1 MKKLP
6 IGIQNF
12 EKLRTENYYYVDK
25 TLFVKQL
32 VEGGSYYFLSRPRR
46 FGKSLFLDTLKQAFL
61 GNKPLF
67 EGLYLEKNWD
77 WDRKYPVIHISFG
90 SGVFR
95 TLDDLKINLKD
106 LLLSNASTYNLQL
119 KHDSLNLAFKHLI
132 QDLHRTHHQKVVVL
146 IDEYDKPILDNL
158 THPEI
163 AREIREELK
172 NLYSVIKDSDEY
184 LKFAFLTGVSKFS
197 KVSIFSGLNNLKDIT
212 LDSRYASLCGYTEK
226 ELVETFQ
233 DRLEGVNLE
242 EVRSWY
248 NGYSWLGE
256 KVYNP
261 FDILLYLDTKTFHP
275 YWFETGTP
283 SFLIQLL
290 QEKKYYL
297 PDLENLKASELLLG
311 SFEIERIP
319 VEALLFQT
327 GYLTIK
333 ELLQYGDKRVY
344 QLTYPN
350 KEVKMSL
357 MDAVLDSFLQNSSE
371 KENTELKLIELLEQN
386 QIEKLKTIFHRFFA
400 SIPYEWYTKNNL
412 SSYEGFYAS
421 IVYTY
426 FAASGL
432 NCVVEDSTS
441 KGKLD
446 MAVFYKN
453 RAYLFEFKVVEFEP
467 EGKALEQIKK
477 KKYEEKYHGRYEEI
491 YLIGVEFS
499 AKERNV
505 LLFEW
510 EKLQDKP

>member
-1 MKKLP
+1 MRKLP

-12 EKLRTENYYYVDK
+12 KELRTENYYYVDK
-25 TLFVKQL
+25 TQFVKQL
-32 VEGGSYYFLSRPRR
+32 VEGGKYYFLSRPRR

-61 GNKPLF
+61 GNKLLF

-77 WDRKYPVIHISFG
+77 WNRKYPVIHISFG

-95 TLDDLKINLKD
+95 TLEDLKINLKD

-119 KHDSLNLAFKHLI
+119 KHDSINLAFKHLI

-233 DRLEGVNLE
+233 DRLQGVNLE
-242 EVRSWY
+242 EVRNWY

-261 FDILLYLDTKTFHP
+261 FDILLYLDTKIFQP

-283 SFLIQLL
+283 TFLIQLI

-297 PDLENLKASELLLG
+297 PNLENLKASELLLG

-319 VEALLFQT
+319 IETLLFQT
-327 GYLTIK
+327 GYLTITGTL
-333 ELLQYGDKRVY
+333 EFEDQRIF

-350 KEVKMSL
+350 KEVKISL
-357 MDAVLDSFLQNSSE
+357 MNTFLEDLLQNSTE
-371 KENTELKLIELLEQN
+371 KENAKLELYEILNQN
-386 QIEKLKTIFHRFFA
+386 QMARLKIIFHRFFA

-421 IVYTY
+421 IVYAY
-426 FAASGL
+426 FTAAGL
-432 NCVVEDSTS
+432 KCVVEDSTS

-453 RAYLFEFKVVEFEP
+453 RCYLFEFKVVELEP
-467 EGKALEQIKK
+467 EGKALEQIKR
-477 KKYEEKYHGRYEEI
+477 KKYEEKYRGRYEEI

-510 EKLQDKP
+510 EKSLS

>member
-1 MKKLP
+1 MRKLP

-12 EKLRTENYYYVDK
+12 KELRTENYYYVDK

-32 VEGGSYYFLSRPRR
+32 VEGGKYYFLSRPRR
-46 FGKSLFLDTLKQAFL
+46 FGKSLFLDTLKQAFS

-77 WDRKYPVIHISFG
+77 WNIKYPVIHISFG
-90 SGVFR
+90 EGVIE
-95 TLDDLKINLKD
+95 DEKD
-106 LLLSNASTYNLQL
+106 LERRIQQILRDNAKN
-119 KHDSLNLAFKHLI
+119 LNLAFQEEYDNRYFFIQLIREACRKH
-132 QDLHRTHHQKVVVL
+132 DQKVVVL
-146 IDEYDKPILDNL
+146 VDEYDKPILDNL
-158 THPEI
+158 TQKEK
-163 AREIREELK
+163 AVKIREKLK
-172 NLYSVIKDSDEY
+172 DLYSVIKGSDEY

-212 LDSRYASLCGYTEK
+212 LDPRYASLCGYTEK

-283 SFLIQLL
+283 TFLIQLL
-290 QEKKYYL
+290 LQHHSYL
-297 PDLENLKASELLLG
+297 PELENLEVGNELLE
-311 SFEIERIP
+311 SFDVDLIEP
-319 VEALLFQT
+319 EVVLFQT
-327 GYLTIK
+327 GYLTIT
-333 ELLQYGDKRVY
+333 GTR
-344 QLTYPN
+344 QLEPLTLYKLSYPN
-350 KEVKMSL
+350 LEVKMALHDSL
-357 MDAVLDSFLQNSSE
+357 LTHLAKITE
-371 KENTELKLIELLEQN
+371 KQKNLIKIHEILNKNELNDLKKLFQS
-386 QIEKLKTIFHRFFA
+386 FFA

-432 NCVVEDSTS
+432 KCVVEDSTS

-477 KKYEEKYHGRYEEI
+477 KKYDEKYHGRYEEI

-510 EKLQDKP
+510 EKQQV

>member
-1 MKKLP
+1 MRKLP

-12 EKLRTENYYYVDK
+12 KELRTENYYYVDK
-25 TLFVKQL
+25 TPFVKQL
-32 VEGGSYYFLSRPRR
+32 VEGGKYYFLSRPRR
-46 FGKSLFLDTLKQAFL
+46 FGKSLFLNTLKQAFS

-77 WDRKYPVIHISFG
+77 WNIKYPVIHISFG

-119 KHDSLNLAFKHLI
+119 KHDSINLAFKHLI

-233 DRLEGVNLE
+233 DRLQGVNLE
-242 EVRSWY
+242 EVRNWY

-261 FDILLYLDTKTFHP
+261 FDILLYLDTKIFQP

-283 SFLIQLL
+283 TFLIQLI

-297 PDLENLKASELLLG
+297 PNLENLKASELLLG

-319 VEALLFQT
+319 IETLLFQT
-327 GYLTIK
+327 GYLTITGTL
-333 ELLQYGDKRVY
+333 EFEDQRIF

-350 KEVKMSL
+350 KEVKISL
-357 MDAVLDSFLQNSSE
+357 MNTFLEDLLQNSTE
-371 KENTELKLIELLEQN
+371 KENAKLELYEILNQN
-386 QIEKLKTIFHRFFA
+386 QMARLKIIFHRFFA

-421 IVYTY
+421 IVYAY
-426 FAASGL
+426 FTAAGL
-432 NCVVEDSTS
+432 KCVVEDSTS

-453 RAYLFEFKVVEFEP
+453 RCYLFEFKVVELEP
-467 EGKALEQIKK
+467 EGKALEQIKR
-477 KKYEEKYHGRYEEI
+477 KKYEEKYRGRYEEI

-510 EKLQDKP
+510 EK

>member
-1 MKKLP
+1 MRKLP

-25 TLFVKQL
+25 TQFVKQL

-46 FGKSLFLDTLKQAFL
+46 FGKSLFLDTLKQTFS

-77 WDRKYPVIHISFG
+77 WNIKYPVIHISFG
-90 SGVFR
+90 EGVIE
-95 TLDDLKINLKD
+95 DEKD
-106 LLLSNASTYNLQL
+106 LERRIQQILRDNAKN
-119 KHDSLNLAFKHLI
+119 LNLAFQEEYDNRYFFIQLIREACRKH
-132 QDLHRTHHQKVVVL
+132 DQKVVVL
-146 IDEYDKPILDNL
+146 VDEYDKPILDNL
-158 THPEI
+158 TQKEK
-163 AREIREELK
+163 AVKIREKLK
-172 NLYSVIKDSDEY
+172 DLYSVIKGLDEY

-212 LDSRYASLCGYTEK
+212 LDPRFGTLCGYTEK
-226 ELVETFQ
+226 ELLETFK

-261 FDILLYLDTKTFHP
+261 FDILLYLDTKQFHP

-290 QEKKYYL
+290 QEEKYHL
-297 PDLENLKASELLLG
+297 PDLENIRATDRILD
-311 SFEIERIP
+311 SFDIDSIHLET
-319 VEALLFQT
+319 LLFQT

-333 ELLQYGDKRVY
+333 TKEQLGDRNIYLLA
-344 QLTYPN
+344 YPN
-350 KEVKMSL
+350 KEVKISL
-357 MDAVLDSFLQNSSE
+357 TDAVLDSLAQKFIE
-371 KENTELKLIELLEQN
+371 KEKN
-386 QIEKLKTIFHRFFA
+386 IEKLYKIFMENKIQELKDLFFSFFA

-426 FAASGL
+426 FTASGL

-453 RAYLFEFKVVEFEP
+453 RCYLFEFKVVELEP
-467 EGKALEQIKK
+467 EGKALEQIKR
-477 KKYEEKYHGRYEEI
+477 KKYEEKYRGRYEEI

-510 EKLQDKP
+510 EKLLS

>member
-1 MKKLP
+1 MRKLP

-12 EKLRTENYYYVDK
+12 KELRTENYYYVDK

-32 VEGGSYYFLSRPRR
+32 VEGGKYYFLSRPRR
-46 FGKSLFLDTLKQAFL
+46 FGKSLFLDTLKQAFS

-77 WDRKYPVIHISFG
+77 WNIKYPVIHISFG

-95 TLDDLKINLKD
+95 TLDDLKLRIFNLLKENQKY
-106 LLLSNASTYNLQL
+106 LNIHAAQENVRELFIELIRETY
-119 KHDSLNLAFKHLI
+119 
-132 QDLHRTHHQKVVVL
+132 RTHHQKVVVL

-158 THPEI
+158 TKPEI
-163 AREIREELK
+163 AREMREELK

-197 KVSIFSGLNNLKDIT
+197 KVSIFSGLNNLIDIT
-212 LDSRYASLCGYTEK
+212 LDESFATICGYTEK

-261 FDILLYLDTKTFHP
+261 FDILLFLREKQFRP

-290 QEKKYYL
+290 QEEKYHL
-297 PDLENLKASELLLG
+297 PDLENIRATDRILD
-311 SFEIERIP
+311 SFDIDSIHLET
-319 VEALLFQT
+319 LLFQT

-333 ELLQYGDKRVY
+333 TKEQLGDRNIYLLA
-344 QLTYPN
+344 YPN
-350 KEVKMSL
+350 KEVKISL
-357 MDAVLDSFLQNSSE
+357 TDAVLDSLAQKFIE
-371 KENTELKLIELLEQN
+371 KEKN
-386 QIEKLKTIFHRFFA
+386 IEKLYKIFMENKIQELKDLFFSFFA

-426 FAASGL
+426 FTASGL

-453 RAYLFEFKVVEFEP
+453 RCYLFEFKVVELEP
-467 EGKALEQIKK
+467 EGKALEQIKR
-477 KKYEEKYHGRYEEI
+477 KKYEEKYRGRYEEI

-510 EKLQDKP
+510 EKLLS

>member
-1 MKKLP
+1 MRKLP

-12 EKLRTENYYYVDK
+12 KELRTENYYYVDK
-25 TLFVKQL
+25 TQFVKQL
-32 VEGGSYYFLSRPRR
+32 VEGGKYYFLSRPRR

-77 WDRKYPVIHISFG
+77 WNRKYPVIHISFG

-95 TLDDLKINLKD
+95 TLEDLKINLKD

-132 QDLHRTHHQKVVVL
+132 QDLHKIHHQKVVVL

-163 AREIREELK
+163 AREIREDLK

-212 LDSRYASLCGYTEK
+212 LDPRFGTLCGYTEK
-226 ELVETFQ
+226 ELLETFK

-283 SFLIQLL
+283 TFLIQLL
-290 QEKKYYL
+290 LQHHSYL
-297 PDLENLKASELLLG
+297 PELENLEVGNELLE
-311 SFEIERIP
+311 SFDVDLIEP
-319 VEALLFQT
+319 EVVLFQT
-327 GYLTIK
+327 GYLTIT
-333 ELLQYGDKRVY
+333 GTR
-344 QLTYPN
+344 QLEPLTLYKLSYPN
-350 KEVKMSL
+350 LEVKMALHDSL
-357 MDAVLDSFLQNSSE
+357 LTHLAKITE
-371 KENTELKLIELLEQN
+371 KQKNLIKIHEILNKNELNDLKKLFQS
-386 QIEKLKTIFHRFFA
+386 FFA

-432 NCVVEDSTS
+432 KCVVEDSTS

-505 LLFEW
+505 VLFEW

>member
-1 MKKLP
+1 MRKLP

-12 EKLRTENYYYVDK
+12 KELRTENYYYVDK

-32 VEGGSYYFLSRPRR
+32 LEGGKYYFLSRPRR

-77 WDRKYPVIHISFG
+77 WNIKYPVIHISFG

-95 TLDDLKINLKD
+95 TLEDLKINLKD

-132 QDLHRTHHQKVVVL
+132 QDLHKIHHQKVVVL

-163 AREIREELK
+163 AREIREDLK

-197 KVSIFSGLNNLKDIT
+197 KASIFSGLNNLIDIT
-212 LDSRYASLCGYTEK
+212 LDESFGTICGYTEK

-242 EVRSWY
+242 EVRRWY

-261 FDILLYLDTKTFHP
+261 FDILLYLDTKQFRP

-319 VEALLFQT
+319 IETLLFQM
-327 GYLTIK
+327 GYLTITGTL
-333 ELLQYGDKRVY
+333 EFEDQRIF
-344 QLTYPN
+344 QLAYPN
-350 KEVKMSL
+350 KEVKISL
-357 MDAVLDSFLQNSSE
+357 MNSFLEDLLQNPTE
-371 KENTELKLIELLEQN
+371 KENTKQS
-386 QIEKLKTIFHRFFA
+386 FF
-400 SIPYEWYTKNNL
+400 L
-412 SSYEGFYAS
+412 
-421 IVYTY
+421 
-426 FAASGL
+426 
-432 NCVVEDSTS
+432 
-441 KGKLD
+441 
-446 MAVFYKN
+446 
-453 RAYLFEFKVVEFEP
+453 
-467 EGKALEQIKK
+467 
-477 KKYEEKYHGRYEEI
+477 
-491 YLIGVEFS
+491 
-499 AKERNV
+499 
-505 LLFEW
+505 
-510 EKLQDKP
+510 

>member
-1 MKKLP
+1 MRKLP

-12 EKLRTENYYYVDK
+12 KELRTENYYYVDK
-25 TLFVKQL
+25 TPFVKQL
-32 VEGGSYYFLSRPRR
+32 VEGGKYYFLSRPRR
-46 FGKSLFLDTLKQAFL
+46 FGKSLFLNTLKQAFS

-77 WDRKYPVIHISFG
+77 WNIKYPVIHISFG

-119 KHDSLNLAFKHLI
+119 KHDSINLAFKHLI

-233 DRLEGVNLE
+233 DRLQGVNLE
-242 EVRSWY
+242 EVRNWY

-261 FDILLYLDTKTFHP
+261 FDILLYLDTKIFQP

-283 SFLIQLL
+283 TFLIQLI

-297 PDLENLKASELLLG
+297 PNLENLKASELLLG

-319 VEALLFQT
+319 IETLLFQT
-327 GYLTIK
+327 GYLTITGTL
-333 ELLQYGDKRVY
+333 EFEDQRIF

-350 KEVKMSL
+350 KEVKISL
-357 MDAVLDSFLQNSSE
+357 MNTFLEDLLQNSTE
-371 KENTELKLIELLEQN
+371 KENAKLELYEILNQN
-386 QIEKLKTIFHRFFA
+386 QMARLKIIFHRFFA

-432 NCVVEDSTS
+432 KCVVEDSTS

-453 RAYLFEFKVVEFEP
+453 RAYLFEFKVVELEP

-510 EKLQDKP
+510 EKLS

>member
-1 MKKLP
+1 MRKLP

-25 TLFVKQL
+25 TQFVKQL

-77 WDRKYPVIHISFG
+77 WNIKYPVIHISFG

-95 TLDDLKINLKD
+95 TLEDLKLRIFKILKENQEK
-106 LLLSNASTYNLQL
+106 LGIASKEENVREL
-119 KHDSLNLAFKHLI
+119 FIELI
-132 QDLHRTHHQKVVVL
+132 REVCKIHHQKVVVL

-158 THPEI
+158 TKPEI
-163 AREIREELK
+163 ALEMREELK

-212 LDSRYASLCGYTEK
+212 LDPRFGTLCGYTEK
-226 ELVETFQ
+226 ELLETFK

-283 SFLIQLL
+283 TFLIQLL
-290 QEKKYYL
+290 LQHHSYL
-297 PDLENLKASELLLG
+297 PELENLEVGNELLE
-311 SFEIERIP
+311 SFDVDLIEP
-319 VEALLFQT
+319 EVVLFQT
-327 GYLTIK
+327 GYLTIT
-333 ELLQYGDKRVY
+333 GTR
-344 QLTYPN
+344 QLEPLTLYKLSYPN
-350 KEVKMSL
+350 LEVKMALHDSL
-357 MDAVLDSFLQNSSE
+357 LTHLAKITE
-371 KENTELKLIELLEQN
+371 KQKNLIKIHEILNKNELNDLKKLFQS
-386 QIEKLKTIFHRFFA
+386 FFA

-432 NCVVEDSTS
+432 KCVVEDSTS

-505 LLFEW
+505 VLFEW

>member
-1 MKKLP
+1 MRKLP

-25 TLFVKQL
+25 TQFVKQL

-77 WDRKYPVIHISFG
+77 WNIKYPVIHISFG

-95 TLDDLKINLKD
+95 TLEDLKLRIFKILKENQEK
-106 LLLSNASTYNLQL
+106 LGIASKEENVREL
-119 KHDSLNLAFKHLI
+119 FIELI
-132 QDLHRTHHQKVVVL
+132 REVCKIHHQKVVVL

-158 THPEI
+158 TKPEI
-163 AREIREELK
+163 ALEMREELK

-197 KVSIFSGLNNLKDIT
+197 KVSIFSGLNNLMDIT

-290 QEKKYYL
+290 QDKKYYL

-333 ELLQYGDKRVY
+333 KVLQYGDKRIY
-344 QLTYPN
+344 ELTYPN

-510 EKLQDKP
+510 EKQQDKP